1 MYQNMTIFD
10 TFNIKLNKKY
20 NTFYIL
26 CSSKFQKI
34 INYFGKFGN
43 LKKFLRNHL
52 NNINKRWN
60 LGF

>member
-43 LKKFLRNHL
+43 
-52 NNINKRWN
+52 
-60 LGF
+60 